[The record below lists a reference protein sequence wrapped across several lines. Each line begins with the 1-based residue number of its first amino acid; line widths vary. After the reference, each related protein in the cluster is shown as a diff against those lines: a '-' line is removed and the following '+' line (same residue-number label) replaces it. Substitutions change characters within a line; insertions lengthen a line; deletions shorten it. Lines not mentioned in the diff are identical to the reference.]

1 MVSFLTSA
9 LGGGEWLNSR
19 PGRFTFRKRN
29 QVPVKLVPGW
39 TPELVWTFRRRE
51 RFLPKFEPWIVKPI
65 AQSLY
70 QLLYFSSFTI
80 QTVSGSII
88 LHISDSVFNRVFVR
102 CVFTSGKIHV
112 HVFIYWDVTYK
123 EQYKVNFPSLRW
135 GSGPSRN
142 LRHPRTPNSLRSAT
156 QIDSH

>member
-65 AQSLY
+65 A
-70 QLLYFSSFTI
+70 
-80 QTVSGSII
+80 
-88 LHISDSVFNRVFVR
+88 
-102 CVFTSGKIHV
+102 
-112 HVFIYWDVTYK
+112 
-123 EQYKVNFPSLRW
+123 
-135 GSGPSRN
+135 
-142 LRHPRTPNSLRSAT
+142 
-156 QIDSH
+156 